1 VATDAELITAS
12 LTDPERFAG
21 VFDHHYAVIAGFLR
35 RRVERSLADEL
46 AADTFLRAFDAR
58 ARYDVSRPDA
68 RPWLFGIATRLLAHH
83 RRSEVRRLRAFA
95 RAGRPVA
102 DDIGADDVDARL
114 DAAAAAPILAAALAA
129 LGAGE
134 REVLLLFAW
143 AELTYDE
150 IAIALEIPVG
160 TVKSRMH
167 RARGG
172 IRRRLADAALLN
184 PVAAERE
191 SGDPA

>member
-102 DDIGADDVDARL
+102 EDIGADDVDARL